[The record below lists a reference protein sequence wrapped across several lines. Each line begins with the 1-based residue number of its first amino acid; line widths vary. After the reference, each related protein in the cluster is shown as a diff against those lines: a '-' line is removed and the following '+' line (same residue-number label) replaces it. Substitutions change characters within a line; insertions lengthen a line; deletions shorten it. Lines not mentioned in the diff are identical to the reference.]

1 VNVDFVWVVPCH
13 DEEHRLDRDA
23 FVALVDERP
32 DVRVLFVDDGSTDRT
47 GHVIDALAGER
58 PGRLEGLSL
67 PTNCGKAEAVRRGL
81 LHALSTGPRF
91 VGYLDADLATPIRE
105 MSRLSDLL
113 RERGVDAV
121 LGSRVAL
128 LGRNIERNAARHYLG
143 RVFAS
148 AASLMLGLRVYDT
161 QCGAKVF
168 RSSAALEA
176 ALAEPFASRWAFDV
190 ELLGRLLAA
199 HREAVPP
206 RTADIIE
213 EPLLE
218 WREVQGSKLNLLGFC
233 RAPLDMGKIALRLRA
248 RGRPR
253 AREL

>member
-1 VNVDFVWVVPCH
+1 VSADFVWVVPCH

-23 FVALVDERP
+23 FVALIDSRP
-32 DVRVLFVDDGSTDRT
+32 DIDVLFVDDGSTDGTRD
-47 GHVIDALAGER
+47 VIDALARAR
-58 PGRLEGLSL
+58 PGRIHALSL
-67 PTNCGKAEAVRRGL
+67 SPNRGKAEAVRRGL
-81 LHALSTGPRF
+81 LHALSADARF
-91 VGYLDADLATPIRE
+91 VGYLDADLATPLGE
-105 MSRLSDLL
+105 MGRLSDIL
-113 RERGVDAV
+113 RASGADVV

-128 LGRNIERNAARHYLG
+128 LGRRIERTPTRHYLG
-143 RVFAS
+143 RIFAS
-148 AASLMLGLRVYDT
+148 VASVILGLRVYDT

-168 RSSAALEA
+168 RSSTALQT

-199 HREAVPP
+199 HRQAVPP

-218 WREVQGSKLNLLGFC
+218 WREVDGSKLNLLGFC

-248 RGRPR
+248 HRRPR
-253 AREL
+253 PRDV